1 VNIGGGFAGVGPLPG
16 PCRTPVHTPVY
27 GAARASYCLA
37 WRRRDALVEEFVA
50 QAVELNTH
58 YLAGTNRTPT

>member
-1 VNIGGGFAGVGPLPG
+1 M
-16 PCRTPVHTPVY
+16 HTPVY

-37 WRRRDALVEEFVA
+37 WRQRDALVEEFVA